1 MTEKPYTKVTIGS
14 ADELAAREDILKLF
28 RNSPIPDEDI
38 LVNLGA
44 YIRSPVLAKILYLN
58 ELYQLIQPV
67 PGIIVEFGV
76 WWGANLTLLES
87 FRSVYEPYNRTRKV
101 VGFDTFEGYP
111 SPGEKDGDSPYAA
124 VGGYA
129 VSEGYEAYLEE
140 LLAAHEAENVLPHI
154 KKHELVKGDVVE
166 TIDRYLASHPETI
179 IALAYFDL
187 ALYEP
192 TRGDPAVSRARK
204 RSGAGRAQF
213 GRFSR
218 RDLGRQRGLGT
229 RPLQDCPIAVP
240 PRSIDHR
247 HRVATSRKSS

>member
-192 TRGDPAVSRARK
+192 TRRCLEAIRPCLVRGSVLALDELNSADFPGETLAVKEVLGLDRYRIV
-204 RSGAGRAQF
+204 RSQF
-213 GRFSR
+213 LP
-218 RDLGRQRGLGT
+218 D
-229 RPLQDCPIAVP
+229 
-240 PRSIDHR
+240 RSII
-247 HRVATSRKSS
+247 VIE